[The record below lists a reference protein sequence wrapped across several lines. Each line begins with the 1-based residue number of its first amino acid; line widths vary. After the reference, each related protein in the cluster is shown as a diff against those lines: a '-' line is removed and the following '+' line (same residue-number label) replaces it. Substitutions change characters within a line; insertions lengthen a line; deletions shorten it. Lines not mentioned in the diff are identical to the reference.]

1 MPTAKGLLNKFSTA
15 KTLPH
20 ITIQLTKLISDEN
33 STMQDFEKMI
43 KMDPT
48 LVLRIL
54 RVANSPYY
62 GLRQKV
68 NSISRAVVII
78 GINNLR
84 NMIVTEALK
93 DIFKESDDKDTFS
106 RNRLWLHCAAVSICS
121 QMIMERIFGQNGDD
135 AFLCGILHD
144 IGMIVEDQTAHDLF
158 NRVCKTYD
166 NNSRPI
172 TDYEKEII
180 GTDHCEIG
188 HLLAKDWLLPVQVQE
203 GIQMHHNLLDH
214 VSPWSL
220 TGVIQMAE
228 YIVSRLDYTPIPGMN
243 ALLSLPLGTHIREN
257 IKEYKTIIRDLPDE
271 MSKARDLYAPHED

>member
-1 MPTAKGLLNKFSTA
+1 
-15 KTLPH
+15 
-20 ITIQLTKLISDEN
+20 
-33 STMQDFEKMI
+33 
-43 KMDPT
+43 
-48 LVLRIL
+48 
-54 RVANSPYY
+54 
-62 GLRQKV
+62 
-68 NSISRAVVII
+68 
-78 GINNLR
+78 
-84 NMIVTEALK
+84 
-93 DIFKESDDKDTFS
+93 
-106 RNRLWLHCAAVSICS
+106 
-121 QMIMERIFGQNGDD
+121 
-135 AFLCGILHD
+135 
-144 IGMIVEDQTAHDLF
+144 MIVEDQTAHDLF